1 MQLLL
6 PQTQHQG
13 LWVPCLVLPA
23 EAQGTRER
31 PGQAGGG
38 GRRGEAHR
46 QSRSQSCVTAGR
58 CCHCYCCQYYH
69 RCTIISL
76 PQGHQC
82 YLVLLL
88 RPWGRKPGRAA

>member
-38 GRRGEAHR
+38 GGG
-46 QSRSQSCVTAGR
+46 GR
-58 CCHCYCCQYYH
+58 P
-69 RCTIISL
+69 T
-76 PQGHQC
+76 
-82 YLVLLL
+82 
-88 RPWGRKPGRAA
+88 GRAGPRGA